1 MKHATILLALV
12 ATIVGAL
19 VSAQAAYTDDGHRG
33 RDGKNEQLVFVQ
45 TNELDGN
52 QIVVFER
59 ERDGSLEREATYA
72 TGGRGGAAAPA
83 RCRTCWRL
91 KARSPSTPRVR
102 CSSPST
108 RAATPSPSSV

>member
-52 QIVVFER
+52 RIVVFER
-59 ERDGSLEREATYA
+59 ERDGSLEREAT
-72 TGGRGGAAAPA
+72 
-83 RCRTCWRL
+83 
-91 KARSPSTPRVR
+91 
-102 CSSPST
+102 
-108 RAATPSPSSV
+108 

>member
-52 QIVVFER
+52 PDR
-59 ERDGSLEREATYA
+59 RLR
-72 TGGRGGAAAPA
+72 TGARRQPGA
-83 RCRTCWRL
+83 
-91 KARSPSTPRVR
+91 
-102 CSSPST
+102 
-108 RAATPSPSSV
+108 

>member
-72 TGGRGGAAAPA
+72 TGGRGGAAAP
-83 RCRTCWRL
+83 RTGSDL
-91 KARSPSTPRVR
+91 LAAQGSPLFHAPESLL
-102 CSSPST
+102 
-108 RAATPSPSSV
+108 